1 MPENLSSHELAEKLE
16 RLSRKV
22 GEFAG
27 DIPSAMLQG
36 ATSLR
41 RQAALIDASAAS
53 PRTVAVL
60 FNKQGRSAQSPKV
73 IEATVSWSAQD
84 SVAQAFDAS
93 GRLVA
98 KLHNA
103 RIEWIE
109 AGGVRISGMEPTD
122 ASETTFRV
130 QAWQV
135 RL

>member
-1 MPENLSSHELAEKLE
+1 MAENLSSHELAEKLE

-27 DIPSAMLQG
+27 DIPSATIQ
-36 ATSLR
+36 AASALR
-41 RQAALIDASAAS
+41 RQAALIEASAAS

-84 SVAQAFDAS
+84 GVAQAFDAS

-122 ASETTFRV
+122 ASETSFRV

>member
-27 DIPSAMLQG
+27 DIPSAMIQ
-36 ATSLR
+36 AASALR
-41 RQAALIDASAAS
+41 RPAALIESSAAS
-53 PRTVAVL
+53 PRAVAVL
-60 FNKQGRSAQSPKV
+60 FSKQGRAAQSPKV

-84 SVAQAFDAS
+84 GVAQAFDAS
-93 GRLVA
+93 GRMVA

-103 RIEWIE
+103 RIDWIE
-109 AGGVRISGMEPTD
+109 AGSVRISGMEPTD
-122 ASETTFRV
+122 PSETTFRV

>member
-1 MPENLSSHELAEKLE
+1 MPENLSSYELAEKLE
-16 RLSRKV
+16 RLSSKV

-36 ATSLR
+36 ATALR
-41 RQAALIDASAAS
+41 RQAALIEASAAS

-122 ASETTFRV
+122 ASETSFRV

>member
-27 DIPSAMLQG
+27 DIPSAMIQA
-36 ATSLR
+36 ATALR
-41 RQAALIDASAAS
+41 RQAALIEASAAR
-53 PRTVAVL
+53 PRTVAIL
-60 FNKQGRSAQSPKV
+60 FSKQGRAAQSPKV
-73 IEATVSWSAQD
+73 IEASVSLSAQD
-84 SVAQAFDAS
+84 GVAQAFDAS
-93 GRLVA
+93 GRMVA

-122 ASETTFRV
+122 LSETTFRV